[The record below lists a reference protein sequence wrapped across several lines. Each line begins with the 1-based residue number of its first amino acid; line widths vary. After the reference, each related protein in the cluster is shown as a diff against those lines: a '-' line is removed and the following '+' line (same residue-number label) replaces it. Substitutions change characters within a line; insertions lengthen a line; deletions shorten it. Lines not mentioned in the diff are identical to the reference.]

1 MVFMAKNSSNILT
14 ATLFDVNWWENC
26 SWNCQKMSFFYSDLQ
41 IMALTYL
48 LALLFSMRP
57 SWKYIDLA
65 LFDVENLGRED
76 LFELLYE
83 AATWASVPNLF
94 NKIFGNIYK
103 KWWQFQKFHVIFCRN
118 SKYNYTVWKVQHFTW
133 NQFWRI
139 WSKKN
144 AIFAKF
150 RVLNFSF
157 GFSVVRASKYVKMA
171 VF

>member
-26 SWNCQKMSFFYSDLQ
+26 SWNCQKMSFFFFFYSDLQ

-83 AATWASVPNLF
+83 AATWASVPNLSS
-94 NKIFGNIYK
+94 KIFGKSYMQ
-103 KWWQFQKFHVIFCRN
+103 KWRKFRKFHEF
-118 SKYNYTVWKVQHFTW
+118 
-133 NQFWRI
+133 
-139 WSKKN
+139 
-144 AIFAKF
+144 F
-150 RVLNFSF
+150 RVLIQDFTGTHILREINFGESRSCKTVGFVILGALKMINLVNFSLQKVQNF
-157 GFSVVRASKYVKMA
+157 
-171 VF
+171 